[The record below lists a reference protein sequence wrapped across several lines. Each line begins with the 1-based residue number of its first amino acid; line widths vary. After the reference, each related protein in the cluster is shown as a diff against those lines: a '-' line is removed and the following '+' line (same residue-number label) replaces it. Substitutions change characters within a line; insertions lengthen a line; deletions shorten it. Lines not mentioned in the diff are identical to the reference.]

1 MSIRSENQVWAD
13 LKGFIQHALKSFGI
27 EGWQVRQLQQPL
39 KLTTLEPT
47 IFMARLRS
55 PRIGW
60 QYTKNAYVKNELIHT
75 EKYKQEMRFQISAL
89 KKRKPVDINEATVSD
104 VLNLLVSWFMSADG
118 LAAIRAKGYNT
129 YRISQLEEP
138 FFIDDSDTYERDPYF
153 ELSLILNQSYSGVI
167 PGTDKITVK
176 TKGV

>member
-1 MSIRSENQVWAD
+1 
-13 LKGFIQHALKSFGI
+13 
-27 EGWQVRQLQQPL
+27 
-39 KLTTLEPT
+39 
-47 IFMARLRS
+47 
-55 PRIGW
+55 
-60 QYTKNAYVKNELIHT
+60 
-75 EKYKQEMRFQISAL
+75 
-89 KKRKPVDINEATVSD
+89 
-104 VLNLLVSWFMSADG
+104 MSADG

-153 ELSLILNQSYSGVI
+153 ELSLILNQSYSGDI